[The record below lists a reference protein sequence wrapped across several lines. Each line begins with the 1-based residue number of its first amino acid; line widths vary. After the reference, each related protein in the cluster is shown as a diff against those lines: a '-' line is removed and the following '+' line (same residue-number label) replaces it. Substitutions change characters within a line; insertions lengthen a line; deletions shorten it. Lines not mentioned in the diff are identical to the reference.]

1 MSLTSARRATLAA
14 LSNTVLPHG
23 GALEPGAADVNVS
36 GQLETYLDRCSPGTR
51 RTVNL
56 MLTAFNLSS
65 VASRHARPFRYLSP
79 PAREAYLLECETS
92 RIRQRRETLIALKA
106 LILMFF
112 CSDDRIKP
120 LIGYDGRPFKTVAE
134 DPGIVHLEVGQ
145 PERGFYETADV
156 VIVGSG
162 AGGAVAAKVLAES
175 GLRVIVLEEGEHFDR
190 RDFTGSPPERLR
202 RFYRGNGLTFTI
214 GVPTISLPI
223 GRGVG
228 GSTLINSGTCFRTP
242 SFVLESWGIDPD
254 ELAPIFDEVEE
265 ILDVAPVGAD
275 IMGTNGEVMER
286 GRRELGYS
294 GGPIRRNARG
304 CHGSGVCAFGCPLD
318 AKLGMHVS
326 YLPLAARA
334 GARIVT
340 GCRVDSVVIEAG
352 HAAGVRGSIVDPET
366 GAVQRDGRFEIRAR
380 RVVLAAGAI
389 YTPAMLM
396 RQRVGNF
403 SGQVGRN
410 LRIHPGCGVLAVFDH
425 DLYAWRGV
433 MQSYY
438 VDEKLRD
445 GILVEAT
452 YPPPGVGYS
461 AGGVGGKGRGLKDM
475 LARYKQTAAAG
486 LIISD
491 TGTGRVRTTPGGG
504 VLITYDLHPDD
515 LRKTLQGIRLAT
527 EIYLAAGAEE
537 VHTLLPGMPAVRSRD
552 ELATITDGRWGPAD
566 LKLSAYH
573 PMGTCRMGK
582 DPRASV
588 VDEHGQSHDLPGLVI
603 TDASVLPGSTYVNPQ
618 ITIMAL
624 ATRSARHLAAELAG

>member
-1 MSLTSARRATLAA
+1 MSLTAARKATLVA
-14 LSNTVLPHG
+14 LADSLLPHG
-23 GALEPGAADVNVS
+23 GALEPGATDVNVA
-36 GQLETYLDRCSPGTR
+36 GQLDSYLDRCAPGAR

-65 VASRHARPFRYLSP
+65 IASRHARPFRWLGP
-79 PAREAYLLECETS
+79 AAREAYLVDCEKS
-92 RIRQRRETLIALKA
+92 KIRQRRETLIALKS

-112 CSDDRIKP
+112 CSDERIKP
-120 LIGYDGRPFKTVAE
+120 LIGYDGQPFKKVE
-134 DPGIVHLEVGQ
+134 RDPGLVELAVTQ
-145 PERGFYETADV
+145 PDQGFYAAVDV
-156 VIVGSG
+156 VVVGSG
-162 AGGAVAAKVLAES
+162 AGGAVAAKELAEA
-175 GLRVIVLEEGEHFDR
+175 GLKVIVLEEGEHFDR
-190 RDFTGSPPERLR
+190 RDFTGPPPERLR

-242 SFVLESWGIDPD
+242 EFVLDSWGTDGAELDP
-254 ELAPIFDEVEE
+254 LFASVEE
-265 ILDVAPVGAD
+265 TLNVGPVSGD
-275 IMGTNGEVMER
+275 IMGANGEVMEK

-318 AKLGMHVS
+318 AKLGMHVT

-334 GARIVT
+334 GARIIS
-340 GCRVDSVVIEAG
+340 GCRVDSLVVEGDRAV
-352 HAAGVRGSIVDPET
+352 GVRGSLVDPET
-366 GAVQRDGRFEIRAR
+366 GAVQRAARFEVR
-380 RVVLAAGAI
+380 
-389 YTPAMLM
+389 
-396 RQRVGNF
+396 
-403 SGQVGRN
+403 
-410 LRIHPGCGVLAVFDH
+410 AVFDH
-425 DLYAWRGV
+425 DLHAWKGV

-461 AGGVGGKGRGLKDM
+461 AGGVGGKGSDLKDF
-475 LARYKQTAAAG
+475 LARYPQTAAAG

-491 TGTGRVRTTPGGG
+491 TGTGRVRATPGGG
-504 VLITYDLHPDD
+504 LLITYDVHPDD
-515 LRKTLQGIRLAT
+515 VRKTLEGIRLAA

-537 VHTLLPGMPAVRSRD
+537 VQTLLPGMPAVRKREHLD
-552 ELATITDGRWGPAD
+552 LITGGRWTAAD

-573 PMGTCRMGK
+573 PMGTTRMGK
-582 DPRASV
+582 DPRSSV
-588 VDEHGQSHDLPGLVI
+588 VDEYGRAHDVPGLVI
-603 TDASVLPGSTYVNPQ
+603 TDASVLPGSSYVNPQ

-624 ATRSARHLAAELAG
+624 ATRSAHHLAAELS

>member
-1 MSLTSARRATLAA
+1 MSLTAARRATLAA
-14 LSNTVLPHG
+14 LADTLLPHG
-23 GALEPGAADVNVS
+23 GTLEPGASDVNVA
-36 GQLETYLDRCSPGTR
+36 GQLDSYLDRCAPGTR

-65 VASRHARPFRYLSP
+65 LASRHARPFRRLGTA
-79 PAREAYLLECETS
+79 AREAYVVDCETS
-92 RIRQRRETLIALKA
+92 KIRQRRETLIALRA

-120 LIGYDGRPFKTVAE
+120 LIGYDGLPYKKVER
-134 DPGIVHLEVGQ
+134 DPGIVELVIEQ
-145 PERGFYETADV
+145 PDQSFYEAADV
-156 VIVGSG
+156 VVVGSG
-162 AGGAVAAKVLAES
+162 AGGAVAAKELAEA
-175 GLRVIVLEEGEHFDR
+175 GLKVIVLEEGEHFDR
-190 RDFTGSPPERLR
+190 RHFTGSPPERLR
-202 RFYRGNGLTFTI
+202 QFYRGNGLTFTI

-242 SFVLESWGIDPD
+242 GFVLDAWGIDGA
-254 ELAPIFDEVEE
+254 ELEPLFDGIEKTLNVG
-265 ILDVAPVGAD
+265 PVGED

-326 YLPLAARA
+326 YLPLAAQA
-334 GARIVT
+334 GARIMT
-340 GCRVDSVVIEAG
+340 GCRVDGVVVENGRAV
-352 HAAGVRGSIVDPET
+352 GVRGSILDPET
-366 GAVQRDGRFEIRAR
+366 GAVHRDGRFEVSAPH
-380 RVVLAAGAI
+380 VVLAAGAI
-389 YTPAMLM
+389 YTPALLL
-396 RQRVGNF
+396 RQRIAN
-403 SGQVGRN
+403 SSRQVGRN
-410 LRIHPGCGVLAVFDH
+410 LRIHPGCGVLGVFDH
-425 DLYAWRGV
+425 DLYAWKGV

-445 GILVEAT
+445 GILLEAT

-461 AGGVGGKGRGLKDM
+461 AGGVGGKGSDVKEV
-475 LARYKQTAAAG
+475 LARYRQTAAAG

-491 TGTGRVRTTPGGG
+491 TGTGRVRVTPGGAF
-504 VLITYDLHPDD
+504 LITYDMHPDD
-515 LRKTLQGIRLAT
+515 VRKTLEGIRLAT
-527 EIYLAAGAEE
+527 DIYLAAGAQE
-537 VHTLLPGMPAVRSRD
+537 VHTLLPGMPAVRKRE
-552 ELATITDGRWGPAD
+552 ELSSITEGKWTAAD

-582 DPRASV
+582 DARTSV
-588 VDEHGQSHDLPGLVI
+588 VDEFGLAHDLPGLAI
-603 TDASVLPGSTYVNPQ
+603 MDASVLPGSTYVNPQ

-624 ATRSARHLAAELAG
+624 ATRSARHLAAQLS

>member
-1 MSLTSARRATLAA
+1 MSLTAARRATLAA
-14 LSNTVLPHG
+14 LADSLLPHG
-23 GALEPGAADVNVS
+23 GKLEPGASDVNVA
-36 GQLETYLDRCSPGTR
+36 GQLDSYLDRCAPATR

-65 VASRHARPFRYLSP
+65 IASRNVRPFRMLGAQ
-79 PAREAYLLECETS
+79 AREAYLEGCETS
-92 RIRQRRETLIALKA
+92 RIRQRREALIALKA

-120 LIGYDGRPFKTVAE
+120 LIGYDGQPYKKVDR
-134 DPGIVHLEVGQ
+134 DPGVVELAVTQ
-145 PERGFYETADV
+145 PDIGFYETADAV
-156 VIVGSG
+156 VVGSG
-162 AGGAVAAKVLAES
+162 AGGAVAAKELAEA
-175 GLRVIVLEEGEHFDR
+175 GLKVIVLEEGEHVDR

-214 GVPTISLPI
+214 GVPAISLPI

-242 SFVLESWGIDPD
+242 DFVLDAWGIDGA
-254 ELAPIFDEVEE
+254 ELGPFVDGVEE
-265 ILDVAPVGAD
+265 TLNVAPVGED
-275 IMGTNGEVMER
+275 IMGANGEVMDR

-294 GGPIRRNARG
+294 GGPIRRNARE

-318 AKLGMHVS
+318 AKLGMHVT

-334 GARIVT
+334 GAQIIS
-340 GCRVDSVVIEAG
+340 GCRVDGLVIENGRAV
-352 HAAGVRGSIVDPET
+352 GVRGSVVDPES
-366 GAVQRDGRFEIRAR
+366 GAVQRDARFEVRAAH
-380 RVVLAAGAI
+380 VVLAAGAI
-389 YTPAMLM
+389 YTPALLQ
-396 RQRVGNF
+396 RQRLANS

-410 LRIHPGCGVLAVFDH
+410 LRIHPGCGVLGVFDH
-425 DLYAWRGV
+425 DLHAWKGV
-433 MQSYY
+433 MQSYF

-461 AGGVGGKGRGLKDM
+461 AGGVGGKGSDLKDV
-475 LARYKQTAAAG
+475 LARYPQTAAAG

-491 TGTGRVRTTPGGG
+491 TGTGRVRATPGGG
-504 VLITYDLHPDD
+504 LLITYDLHEDD
-515 LRKTLQGIRLAT
+515 LRKTLEGIRLAT
-527 EIYLAAGAEE
+527 EIYLAAGAQE
-537 VHTLLPGMPAVRSRD
+537 VHTLLPGMAPVRRREELGWITGGKWTAV
-552 ELATITDGRWGPAD
+552 D

-582 DPRASV
+582 DPRSSV
-588 VDEHGQSHDLPGLVI
+588 VDEHGNAYDLPGLVI
-603 TDASVLPGSTYVNPQ
+603 TDASILPGSTYVNPQ

-624 ATRSARHLAAELAG
+624 AARNARHLAAQAS

>member
-1 MSLTSARRATLAA
+1 MSLTAARKATLVA
-14 LSNTVLPHG
+14 LADSLLPHG
-23 GALEPGAADVNVS
+23 GALEPGADDVNVA
-36 GQLETYLDRCSPGTR
+36 GQLEVYLDRCAPGTR

-65 VASRHARPFRYLSP
+65 ILGRHLRPFRTLNARS
-79 PAREAYLLECETS
+79 REAYLLACETS
-92 RIRQRRETLIALKA
+92 KIRQRRETLIALKA

-120 LIGYDGRPFKTVAE
+120 LIGYDGRPYKKVE
-134 DPGIVHLEVGQ
+134 GDPGVVELKVEQ
-145 PERGFYETADV
+145 PEPGFYESADV
-156 VIVGSG
+156 VVVGSG
-162 AGGAVAAKVLAES
+162 AGGAVAAKELAEA
-175 GLRVIVLEEGEHFDR
+175 GLKVIVLEEGEHFDR
-190 RDFTGSPPERLR
+190 RDFTGPPPERLR

-242 SFVLESWGIDPD
+242 EFVLDSWGMDGAELDP
-254 ELAPIFDEVEE
+254 LFASVEE
-265 ILDVAPVGAD
+265 TLNVGPVSAD
-275 IMGTNGEVMER
+275 IMGANGEVMEK

-318 AKLGMHVS
+318 AKLGMHVT

-334 GARIVT
+334 GARIIS
-340 GCRVDSVVIEAG
+340 GCRVDGVVIENGRAV
-352 HAAGVRGSIVDPET
+352 GVRGSIVDPES
-366 GAVQRDGRFEIRAR
+366 GAVQRDARFEVRANH
-380 RVVLAAGAI
+380 VILAAGAI
-389 YTPAMLM
+389 YTPALLQ
-396 RQRVGNF
+396 RQRLAN
-403 SGQVGRN
+403 SSRQVGRN
-410 LRIHPGCGVLAVFDH
+410 LRIHPGCGVLGVFDH
-425 DLYAWRGV
+425 DLNAWKGV
-433 MQSYY
+433 MQSTY

-445 GILVEAT
+445 GVLLEAT

-461 AGGVGGKGRGLKDM
+461 AGGVGGKGSDLKDF
-475 LARYKQTAAAG
+475 LARYRQTAAAG

-491 TGTGRVRTTPGGG
+491 TGTGRVRATPGGG
-504 VLITYDLHPDD
+504 LLMTYDMHPDD
-515 LRKTLQGIRLAT
+515 VRKTLEGIRLAS
-527 EIYLAAGAEE
+527 EVYLAAGAEE
-537 VHTLLPGMPAVRSRD
+537 VHTLLPGMPPVRKRD
-552 ELATITDGRWGPAD
+552 ELDWITEGKWTAAD

-582 DPRASV
+582 DPRTSV
-588 VDEHGQSHDLPGLVI
+588 VDEFGRAHDVPGLVI

-624 ATRSARHLAAELAG
+624 AARSARHLAAAAS

>member
-1 MSLTSARRATLAA
+1 MSLTAARRATLAA
-14 LSNTVLPHG
+14 LADSILPHG
-23 GALEPGAADVNVS
+23 GALEPGASDVNVA
-36 GQLETYLDRCSPGTR
+36 GQLDSYLDRCAPGTR
-51 RTVNL
+51 RTVDL

-65 VASRHARPFRYLSP
+65 IASRHARPFRLLGSG
-79 PAREAYLLECETS
+79 ARDAYVMDCEKS
-92 RIRQRRETLIALKA
+92 KIRQRRETLIALKA

-120 LIGYDGRPFKTVAE
+120 LIGYDGQPYKKVER
-134 DPGIVHLEVGQ
+134 DPGVVELKVMQ
-145 PERGFYETADV
+145 PDQGFYDTADV
-156 VIVGSG
+156 VVVGSG
-162 AGGAVAAKVLAES
+162 AGGAVAAKELAES
-175 GLRVIVLEEGEHFDR
+175 GLKVIVLEEGEHFDR

-242 SFVLESWGIDPD
+242 DFVLDAWGMDRA
-254 ELAPIFDEVEE
+254 ELGPVFEDVEKT
-265 ILDVAPVGAD
+265 LSVAPVGDD
-275 IMGTNGEVMER
+275 IMGANGEVMDR

-294 GGPIRRNARG
+294 GGPIRRNAHG

-318 AKLGMHVS
+318 AKLGMHVT

-334 GARIVT
+334 GAQIIS
-340 GCRVDSVVIEAG
+340 GCRVDGLVIDGGRAV
-352 HAAGVRGSIVDPET
+352 GVRGSIVDAET
-366 GAVQRDGRFEIRAR
+366 GALQRDARFEVRAR
-380 RVVLAAGAI
+380 RVVLAAGAV
-389 YTPAMLM
+389 YTPALLQ
-396 RQRVGNF
+396 RQGLANSSR
-403 SGQVGRN
+403 QVGRN
-410 LRIHPGCGVLAVFDH
+410 LRIHPGCGVLGVFDH
-425 DLYAWRGV
+425 DLHAWKGV

-461 AGGVGGKGRGLKDM
+461 AGGVGGKGSDLKDF

-491 TGTGRVRTTPGGG
+491 GGTGRVRATPGGG
-504 VLITYDLHPDD
+504 LLITYNLSPDD
-515 LRKTLQGIRLAT
+515 LRKTLEGIRLT
-527 EIYLAAGAEE
+527 SEIYLAAGAQE
-537 VHTLLPGMPAVRSRD
+537 VHTLLPGLPAVRRRE
-552 ELATITDGRWGPAD
+552 ELRLITEGKWTAAD

-582 DPRASV
+582 DARSSV
-588 VDEHGQSHDLPGLVI
+588 VDEFGRAHDLAGLVI
-603 TDASVLPGSTYVNPQ
+603 TDASILPGSTYVNPQ

-624 ATRSARHLAAELAG
+624 AARNARHLAVELT

>member
-1 MSLTSARRATLAA
+1 MA
-14 LSNTVLPHG
+14 LSDAVLPHG
-23 GALEPGAADVNVS
+23 GALEPGALDVDVA
-36 GQLETYLDRCSPGTR
+36 GQLESYLDRCSPGTR

-65 VASRHARPFRYLSP
+65 IASKHALPFRRLSP
-79 PAREAYLLECETS
+79 ASREAYLVECETS

-120 LIGYDGRPFKTVAE
+120 LIGYDGRPFKAVE
-134 DPGIVHLEVGQ
+134 NEPGLVKLDVTQ
-145 PERGFYETADV
+145 PDSGFYDTADV

-162 AGGAVAAKVLAES
+162 AGGAVAAKELAEA
-175 GLRVIVLEEGEHFDR
+175 GLRVVVLEEGEHFDR
-190 RDFTGSPPERLR
+190 RDFIGPPPERLR

-223 GRGVG
+223 GRGIG

-242 SFVLESWGIDPD
+242 EFVLDSWGIDPD
-254 ELAPIFDEVEE
+254 EMARLFDEVEA
-265 ILDVAPVGAD
+265 ILNVTPVGAD
-275 IMGTNGEVMER
+275 IMGPNGEVMDK
-286 GRRELGYS
+286 GRRELGFS

-334 GARIVT
+334 GARIIS
-340 GCRVDSVVIEAG
+340 GCRVDGLVVEAG
-352 HAAGVRGSIVDPET
+352 RAVGVRGSIVDPDT
-366 GAVQRDGRFEIRAR
+366 GALQRDARFEVRAK
-380 RVVLAAGAI
+380 RVVLAAGAV
-389 YTPAMLM
+389 YTPNLLL
-396 RQRVGNF
+396 RQRLANA

-410 LRIHPGCGVLAVFDH
+410 LRIHPGCGVLGVFDH
-425 DLYAWRGV
+425 DLHAWKGV

-461 AGGVGGKGRGLKDM
+461 AGGVGGKGSDLKNV

-504 VLITYDLHPDD
+504 LLMLYDLHLDD
-515 LRKTLQGIRLAT
+515 LRKTLEGIRLAT

-537 VHTLLPGMPAVRSRD
+537 VHTLLPGLPALRKREQLS
-552 ELATITDGRWGPAD
+552 LITEGRWTAAD

-588 VDEHGQSHDLPGLVI
+588 VDEHGCSHDLPGLVI

-624 ATRSARHLAAELAG
+624 ATRSARHLATELT

>member
-1 MSLTSARRATLAA
+1 MSLTAARRATLVA
-14 LSNTVLPHG
+14 LSDSILPHG
-23 GALEPGAADVNVS
+23 GALEPGATDVNVA
-36 GQLETYLDRCSPGTR
+36 GQLEAYLDRCAPGTR

-65 VASRHARPFRYLSP
+65 ILSRHVRPFRSLNAKSREGYLI
-79 PAREAYLLECETS
+79 ACETS
-92 RIRQRRETLIALKA
+92 KIRQRRETLIALKA

-120 LIGYDGRPFKTVAE
+120 LIGYDGQPYKKVERE
-134 DPGIVHLEVGQ
+134 PGLVELKVEQ
-145 PERGFYETADV
+145 PEPGFYESADV
-156 VIVGSG
+156 VVVGSG
-162 AGGAVAAKVLAES
+162 AGGAVAAKELAEA
-175 GLRVIVLEEGEHFDR
+175 GLKVIVLEEGEHFDR
-190 RDFTGSPPERLR
+190 RDFTGPPPERLR

-242 SFVLESWGIDPD
+242 EFVLDSWGMDSAELDP
-254 ELAPIFDEVEE
+254 LFASVEE
-265 ILDVAPVGAD
+265 TLNVGPVSAD
-275 IMGTNGEVMER
+275 IMGANGETMEK

-318 AKLGMHVS
+318 AKLGMHVT
-326 YLPLAARA
+326 YLPLAVHA
-334 GARIVT
+334 GARIIS
-340 GCRVDSVVIEAG
+340 GCRVEGLVIENGRAV
-352 HAAGVRGSIVDPET
+352 GVRGSIVDPES
-366 GAVQRDGRFEIRAR
+366 GAMQRDARFEVRANH
-380 RVVLAAGAI
+380 VVLAAGAI
-389 YTPAMLM
+389 YTPALLQ
-396 RQRVGNF
+396 RQRLANS

-410 LRIHPGCGVLAVFDH
+410 LRIHPGCGVLGVFDH
-425 DLYAWRGV
+425 DLNAWKGV
-433 MQSYY
+433 MQSTY

-445 GILVEAT
+445 GVLLEAT

-461 AGGVGGKGRGLKDM
+461 AGGVGGKGSDLKDF
-475 LARYKQTAAAG
+475 LARYRQTAAAG

-491 TGTGRVRTTPGGG
+491 TGTGRVRATPGGG
-504 VLITYDLHPDD
+504 LLITYDMHADD
-515 LRKTLQGIRLAT
+515 VRKTLEGIRLAA
-527 EIYLAAGAEE
+527 EVYLAAGAEE
-537 VHTLLPGMPAVRSRD
+537 VHTLLPGMPPVRKRE
-552 ELATITDGRWGPAD
+552 ELDWITEGKWTAAD

-582 DPRASV
+582 DPRTSV
-588 VDEHGQSHDLPGLVI
+588 VDEFGRAHDLPGLVI

-624 ATRSARHLAAELAG
+624 AARSARRLAAAAS

>member
-1 MSLTSARRATLAA
+1 MSLTAARRATLVA
-14 LSNTVLPHG
+14 LADSILPHG
-23 GALEPGAADVNVS
+23 GALEPGASDVNVA
-36 GQLETYLDRCSPGTR
+36 GQLEAYLDRCSPGTR

-65 VASRHARPFRYLSP
+65 ILSRHVRPFRMINAKSREVYLV
-79 PAREAYLLECETS
+79 ACETS
-92 RIRQRRETLIALKA
+92 KIRQRRETLIALKA

-120 LIGYDGRPFKTVAE
+120 LIGYDGQPYRKVE
-134 DPGIVHLEVGQ
+134 RDPGVVELKVEQ
-145 PERGFYETADV
+145 PEPGFYESADV
-156 VIVGSG
+156 VVVGSG
-162 AGGAVAAKVLAES
+162 AGGAVAAKELAEA

-190 RDFTGSPPERLR
+190 RDFTGPPPERLR

-242 SFVLESWGIDPD
+242 DFVLDSWGMDGADLDP
-254 ELAPIFDEVEE
+254 LFASVEE
-265 ILDVAPVGAD
+265 TLNVGSVGAD
-275 IMGTNGEVMER
+275 IMGANGEVMEK

-326 YLPLAARA
+326 YLPLAVHA
-334 GARIVT
+334 GARIIS
-340 GCRVDSVVIEAG
+340 GCRVEGLVIENG
-352 HAAGVRGSIVDPET
+352 RAAGVRGSIVDPET
-366 GAVQRDGRFEIRAR
+366 GAVQRDARFEVRANH
-380 RVVLAAGAI
+380 VILAAGAI
-389 YTPAMLM
+389 YTPALLQ
-396 RQRVGNF
+396 RQRLAN
-403 SGQVGRN
+403 SSRQVGRN
-410 LRIHPGCGVLAVFDH
+410 LRIHPGCGVLGVFDH
-425 DLYAWRGV
+425 DLNAWKGV
-433 MQSYY
+433 MQSTY

-445 GILVEAT
+445 GVLLEAT

-461 AGGVGGKGRGLKDM
+461 AGGVGGKGSDLKDF
-475 LARYKQTAAAG
+475 LARYPQTAAAG

-491 TGTGRVRTTPGGG
+491 TGTGRVRATPGGG
-504 VLITYDLHPDD
+504 LLITYDMHPDD
-515 LRKTLQGIRLAT
+515 VRKTLEGIRLAA
-527 EIYLAAGAEE
+527 EVYLAAGAEE
-537 VHTLLPGMPAVRSRD
+537 VHTLLPGMPAVRKRE
-552 ELATITDGRWGPAD
+552 ELGWITEGKWTGAD

-582 DPRASV
+582 DPRSSV
-588 VDEHGQSHDLPGLVI
+588 VDEFGRAHDLPGLVI

-624 ATRSARHLAAELAG
+624 AARSAQRLAAEAS

>member
-1 MSLTSARRATLAA
+1 MPLTPARRSTLVA
-14 LSNTVLPHG
+14 LTDGILPRG
-23 GALEPGAADVNVS
+23 GALEPGAIDVNVA
-36 GQLETYLDRCSPGTR
+36 GQMEDYLDRCSPGTR

-65 VASRHARPFRYLSP
+65 LASRHARPFRRLSRG
-79 PAREAYLLECETS
+79 AREAYLVECETS

-120 LIGYDGRPFKTVAE
+120 LIGYDGRPFKAVE
-134 DPGIVHLEVGQ
+134 SDPGLVELAVTR
-145 PERGFYETADV
+145 PDSGFYDSVDV

-162 AGGAVAAKVLAES
+162 AGGAVAAKALAEA
-175 GLRVIVLEEGEHFDR
+175 GLKVMVLEEGEHFDR
-190 RDFTGSPPERLR
+190 RDFTGPPPERLR

-223 GRGVG
+223 GRGIG

-242 SFVLESWGIDPD
+242 DFVLDAWGIDRD
-254 ELAPIFDEVEE
+254 EMAPLFEEVES
-265 ILDVAPVGAD
+265 ILNVGPVGAD
-275 IMGTNGEVMER
+275 IMGPNGEVMER

-334 GARIVT
+334 GARIVS
-340 GCRVDSVVIEAG
+340 GCRVDGLVVEAG
-352 HAAGVRGSIVDPET
+352 HAVGVRGSIVDPDS
-366 GAVQRDGRFEIRAR
+366 GAVQRDARFEVRAK
-380 RVVLAAGAI
+380 RVVLAAGAV
-389 YTPAMLM
+389 YTPSLLL
-396 RQRVGNF
+396 RQRVANA

-410 LRIHPGCGVLAVFDH
+410 LRIHPGCGVLGVFDH
-425 DLYAWRGV
+425 DLHAWKGV

-461 AGGVGGKGRGLKDM
+461 AGGVGGKGRDLKDV

-504 VLITYDLHPDD
+504 LLILYDLHKDD
-515 LRKTLQGIRLAT
+515 LHKTLEGIRLAT

-537 VHTLLPGMPAVRSRD
+537 VHTLLPGMPAVRKREDLS
-552 ELATITDGRWGPAD
+552 LITEGRWTSAD

-582 DPRASV
+582 DGSASV
-588 VDEHGQSHDLPGLVI
+588 VDQHGRSHDLPGLVI
-603 TDASVLPGSTYVNPQ
+603 TDASVLPGSTFVNPQ

-624 ATRSARHLAAELAG
+624 ATRSARHLAGELL